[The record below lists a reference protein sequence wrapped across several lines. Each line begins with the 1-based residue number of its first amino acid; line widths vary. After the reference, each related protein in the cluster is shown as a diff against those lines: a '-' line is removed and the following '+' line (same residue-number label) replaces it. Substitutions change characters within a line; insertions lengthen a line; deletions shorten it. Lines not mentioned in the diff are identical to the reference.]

1 MWQSKGHKTE
11 TVKGNSDLIRYSNT
25 QNFTSER
32 VQLSKPQPGQEI
44 DFFYFVTLNVPTREM
59 FQEQINSKPSGTQ
72 TTFVLSHTF
81 IQLCSVP

>member
-32 VQLSKPQPGQEI
+32 VQLSKPQPRQEI
-44 DFFYFVTLNVPTREM
+44 KFFFFCNTQRANTGNV
-59 FQEQINSKPSGTQ
+59 SGANK
-72 TTFVLSHTF
+72 
-81 IQLCSVP
+81 

>member
-32 VQLSKPQPGQEI
+32 VQLSKPQPRQEI
-44 DFFYFVTLNVPTREM
+44 YIFFFCNTQRANTENV
-59 FQEQINSKPSGTQ
+59 SGANK
-72 TTFVLSHTF
+72 
-81 IQLCSVP
+81 